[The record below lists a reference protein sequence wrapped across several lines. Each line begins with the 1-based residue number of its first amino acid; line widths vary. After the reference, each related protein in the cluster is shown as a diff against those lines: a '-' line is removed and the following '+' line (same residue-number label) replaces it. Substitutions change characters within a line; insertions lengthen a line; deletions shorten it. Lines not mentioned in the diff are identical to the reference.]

1 MKKINRKTFLVTQ
14 IGVLLILG
22 LWVVPLVL
30 YGFEVFSNFLRLS
43 PFVHDMVRST
53 LLFIGLFLVIEIGS
67 KWFFGDWTFCG
78 LVHRRDRILWASCLF
93 VFLFLRN

>member
-43 PFVHDMVRST
+43 PFVHDMVQ
-53 LLFIGLFLVIEIGS
+53 IGRAHV
-67 KWFFGDWTFCG
+67 
-78 LVHRRDRILWASCLF
+78 
-93 VFLFLRN
+93 